1 MITNNTLFSLQV
13 EWRRWH
19 GQYVKLF
26 LLLMG
31 FAISAALLTMAVR
44 LGSML
49 FYENPNWTNTDKP
62 LYTIG
67 RLHEDMQL
75 QTVSRQTLE
84 QLKTLPM
91 VDDVSWLS
99 FKTFSF
105 TFENQPINNLN
116 AMVFSDNLQ
125 QHLGITLGPEQ
136 NRLGIWL
143 TDRYWRMAFNADAGI
158 VGKVMSYKR
167 IAEGLPI
174 LGVLDQKFD
183 QVGTKPLDFWI
194 SKDIL
199 PYNTP
204 FGGGAM
210 AEKFLLAAPLYYG
223 IFSSSQR
230 FNISDA
236 TKQLESL
243 DLTVKGMNFGQISTP
258 LTMFSGV
265 VLDPKAQHNM
275 TLLWG
280 LLIGLII
287 TLFVILTFTLFAIS
301 TSRTILFAN
310 EYNTLRL
317 LGAESGHL
325 LSSSV
330 LFSIVKLVVIALL
343 TWLCIYFISSM
354 LEACQGYQQRF
365 PATEFAIEA
374 KNLIGALLAVSFT
387 VILCAL
393 IPMTNLLKR
402 STFTR
407 MTNQSKSFVQKIM
420 SDSTLALQLCASLVA
435 IYVLAFIGVKQ
446 WQQYYESEV
455 DLTVSQLEVFTG
467 NYPIAWQ
474 QVLEKIKQQDSSAV
488 IVSRPFDSPFRVNLE
503 DERIPDGAMVD
514 SINASSNYFSLL
526 KTKVVGQ
533 IPDNWQSGVVINQS
547 LAKRLQ
553 PNGDIN
559 ALIGTSI
566 SHGLPAKQ
574 HTIIAIAQ
582 DLPHLGRT
590 NAVVPAMYFSL
601 NEYEKETLNNFAVL
615 TSEINYLE
623 KNSDFVTWLKTQSP
637 EFKASETQTLE
648 QVLATAEQQSTD
660 LLLAALIVTIVIV
673 LGVFSGLWYQ
683 MLSQLRVDKQN
694 ISVLVAIGAPDSF
707 VFLSRFKKILI
718 IFVAALIVCLLATVL
733 FEPANKTLSDIDP
746 LALLVAMVSTLLVCL
761 TAVLIPVKRLLAQP
775 IQQALRDL

>member
-13 EWRRWH
+13 EWRRWR

-31 FAISAALLTMAVR
+31 FAISAALLTMALR

-143 TDRYWRMAFNADAGI
+143 TDRYWRTAFNADAGI

-354 LEACQGYQQRF
+354 LEASQGYQQRF

-637 EFKASETQTLE
+637 EFKANEAQTLE

>member
-1 MITNNTLFSLQV
+1 MINNNTLFSLQL
-13 EWRRWH
+13 EWRRWR

-26 LLLMG
+26 ILLMG
-31 FAISAALLTMAVR
+31 FAISAALLTMALR

-49 FYENPNWTNTDKP
+49 FYENPHWTNTDKP

-67 RLHEDMQL
+67 RLHEDMRL
-75 QTVSRQTLE
+75 QTVNRQTLE
-84 QLKTLPM
+84 QLKTLSM

-99 FKTFSF
+99 FNKFSF
-105 TFENQPINNLN
+105 TLENQPLNNLQ
-116 AMVFSDNLQ
+116 AAVFSDNLQ

-143 TDRYWRMAFNADAGI
+143 TDRYWRTALNGDASA

-167 IAEGLPI
+167 IPAGIPI

-183 QVGTKPLDFWI
+183 QVGITPLDFWI

-199 PYNTP
+199 AYKTP
-204 FGGGAM
+204 FGGGAL
-210 AEKFLLAAPLYYG
+210 ADKFLLAVPNYYG

-230 FNISDA
+230 FNINDA
-236 TKQLESL
+236 TKQLENL
-243 DLTVKGMNFGQISTP
+243 DLKVKGMDFGQVSTP

-265 VLDPKAQHNM
+265 VFDPKAQHNM

-280 LLIGLII
+280 LLIGLIL

-325 LSSSV
+325 LSSSI

-343 TWLCIYFISSM
+343 TWLCIYFASDM
-354 LEACQGYQQRF
+354 LEASQGYQQRF
-365 PATEFAIEA
+365 PATEFTVKPE
-374 KNLIGALLAVSFT
+374 NLAGALMVVSFA
-387 VILCAL
+387 VILGAL
-393 IPMTNLLKR
+393 IPMANLIKR

-446 WQQYYESEV
+446 WQQYNESKV
-455 DLTVSQLEVFTG
+455 DLSVSQLEVSTG

-488 IVSRPFDSPFRVNLE
+488 IVTRPFDSPFRETLE
-503 DERIPDGAMVD
+503 DERVPDGVTVD

-553 PNGDIN
+553 PNGDVN

-566 SHGLPAKQ
+566 TNGLPAKQ
-574 HTIIAIAQ
+574 YTIIAITQ

-590 NAVVPAMYFSL
+590 NAAVPAMYFSL
-601 NEYEKETLNNFAVL
+601 NDYRDETLRNFAVL
-615 TSEINYLE
+615 TSDRSQIA
-623 KNSDFVTWLKTQSP
+623 KNSDFVTWLKAQSP
-637 EFKASETQTLE
+637 EYKAGEAQTLE
-648 QVLATAEQQSTD
+648 QVLAFAEQQSTD
-660 LLLAALIVTIVIV
+660 LLIAALIVTIVIV

-718 IFVAALIVCLLATVL
+718 IFVSALIVCLLATVL

-746 LALLVAMVSTLLVCL
+746 LALVVAMVSTLLVCL

>member
-31 FAISAALLTMAVR
+31 FAISAALLTMALR

-143 TDRYWRMAFNADAGI
+143 TDRYWRTAFNADAGI

-354 LEACQGYQQRF
+354 LEASQGYQQRF

-637 EFKASETQTLE
+637 EFKASETKTLE

-718 IFVAALIVCLLATVL
+718 IFIAALIVCLLATVL

-775 IQQALRDL
+775 IQLALRDL